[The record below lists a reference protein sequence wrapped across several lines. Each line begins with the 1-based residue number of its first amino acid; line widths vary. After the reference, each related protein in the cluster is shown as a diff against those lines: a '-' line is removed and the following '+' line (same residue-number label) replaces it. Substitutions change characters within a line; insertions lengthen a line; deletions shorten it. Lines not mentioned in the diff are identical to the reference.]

1 MKSKFSCLNSFLLNK
16 IKNKLTFCIFFCYSS
31 NLVVFLVGR
40 STDLIVQ
47 ANIEREDYQYR
58 DMVQGNFFDH
68 YSNLT
73 FKTIMGYR
81 WARLY
86 CRKVKVILKMDDDV
100 YLDVFKFFDYFLPM
114 IPRRRRT
121 IYGFLNR
128 HPKVFREGK
137 YKVGVDEFAKNV
149 YPDFTSGFFIVPTP
163 DIIDELYEVS
173 KIIRF
178 VHLEDVYTYGLVRE
192 AMTDVQLV
200 HLDTITYEWKVYKDC
215 VSDHNI
221 PVVFDSVVLD
231 SVVLDSVVLDSV
243 VLDSVVLD
251 SVVFDSVVLD
261 SVVFDSV
268 VLDSVILD
276 SVVLDS
282 VALDSVVLDSVVF
295 DSVVLD
301 SVVFDSVVLDSV
313 VLDSVVLNSVALD
326 SVVLDS
332 VVLDSVALDSV
343 ALDSVVSDSVVFDS
357 VVFDSVVLDSV
368 VLDSVVLDSVALDSV
383 ALDSVVLDSVV
394 LDSVVFDSVVLDSV
408 VLDSVVLDS
417 VALDSVALDSVVFD
431 SVVLDSVAWDS
442 VVLDSVA
449 LDSVAFDSVVLS
461 SVVLLVYRCKFMAV
475 ESLPSDLLSC
485 YDQVMA
491 FRRQLG
497 LPGGSV
503 NETKPSH

>member
-1 MKSKFSCLNSFLLNK
+1 MWWPSRRLARLQNLALYLADALLVPAVSLVVFTFLLGDLNK
-16 IKNKLTFCIFFCYSS
+16 IFQVNVMRKKSSSPGKLVNDWNWRMNVYDDFVYRRISDYVTDDMMDFLISAEPCLLPTQHGDVHSAKGDDADYDGLFLISTSASHLENRRIFRHLYSLQD
-31 NLVVFLVGR
+31 NTRPYRIKVVFLVGR

-173 KIIRF
+173 KITRF
-178 VHLEDVYTYGLVRE
+178 VHLEDVFIYGLVRE

-215 VSDHNI
+215 VSDHE
-221 PVVFDSVVLD
+221 
-231 SVVLDSVVLDSV
+231 
-243 VLDSVVLD
+243 
-251 SVVFDSVVLD
+251 
-261 SVVFDSV
+261 
-268 VLDSVILD
+268 
-276 SVVLDS
+276 
-282 VALDSVVLDSVVF
+282 
-295 DSVVLD
+295 
-301 SVVFDSVVLDSV
+301 
-313 VLDSVVLNSVALD
+313 
-326 SVVLDS
+326 
-332 VVLDSVALDSV
+332 
-343 ALDSVVSDSVVFDS
+343 
-357 VVFDSVVLDSV
+357 
-368 VLDSVVLDSVALDSV
+368 
-383 ALDSVVLDSVV
+383 
-394 LDSVVFDSVVLDSV
+394 
-408 VLDSVVLDS
+408 
-417 VALDSVALDSVVFD
+417 
-431 SVVLDSVAWDS
+431 
-442 VVLDSVA
+442 
-449 LDSVAFDSVVLS
+449 
-461 SVVLLVYRCKFMAV
+461 YRCKFMAV

-485 YDQVMA
+485 YDQVIGVQDDNSA
-491 FRRQLG
+491 YLE
-497 LPGGSV
+497 GSV